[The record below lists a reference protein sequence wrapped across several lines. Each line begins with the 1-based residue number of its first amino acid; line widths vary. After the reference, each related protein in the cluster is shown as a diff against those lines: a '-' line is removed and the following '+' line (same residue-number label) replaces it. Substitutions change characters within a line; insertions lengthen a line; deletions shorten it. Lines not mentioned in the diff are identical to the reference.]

1 MKLLQSASIISM
13 IAMASMIPSA
23 QASLRY
29 SKPLKASVLSSGNY
43 QKRIHITFDAANFN
57 SLGYNK
63 FQLSKKNS
71 SGTGWI
77 DVGSEGDLDDYSQ
90 DGNFYLDVGRT
101 SGVNDFQAAY
111 NETDNDGNLRLIFKS
126 ATERDQDVPL
136 NSDSSGSDGDDIN
149 CGSGNSA
156 IFLGENL
163 DSKYVNGAGQKETGE
178 RQDYVCWCPT
188 EGDYYD
194 GNNCVSGAATNCAGK
209 TNDGLEKY
217 VVYPVQ
223 RDQAETCDYVVA
235 AAGLNFTNAYC
246 DDPAAGSTTHPG
258 EIGINTCKS
267 ANVVDCQNVCA
278 GGSGTHYG
286 DPAKRTCGEDRH
298 NSANTLNVQN
308 PTEANKTLNTMCL
321 PIADCGDAQTES
333 VAVSPW
339 ANRECKNCE
348 EGKDCSGGPTADAD
362 CAVGKWNDGA
372 TSATA
377 TGHKC
382 VNVPAG
388 HYGVQNASIPSN
400 TGAGQAR
407 AIAVLPCPEG
417 YYNNGTGTGCVTS
430 GDGYQ
435 ATGQRNTARTK
446 CNPGTFSEGNGKCE
460 NCPAGKSQAAAGA
473 SSCDPCGSGLYSSS
487 GAITCSNCV
496 AGFGTWNG
504 TTGTDL
510 DNECLV
516 CPEGTYNDGTSKTCM
531 DVPAGWRAVAETTLD
546 GGTIRKS
553 KAECREGTYSA
564 DKKDEC
570 KDCPAGTYTP
580 NNGTANSCTG
590 TGDGLETVDADG
602 TYTATGAVGQ
612 SICAAGTYE
621 VNSTCTACPAG
632 SYQVSNTSTSCT
644 DANVAAGEYVDDAWL
659 APKTADATK
668 GQVPEPDGDGVTT
681 CGDDKYVDFSQT
693 NNTSPNQRGCRDRNS
708 AVDMDLRAGD
718 ASGAVDSAQKL
729 VRLKFNYDADHVVAK
744 QLDCDVKSNGDVVM
758 TRNDTSGADSQ
769 VGATKTVPVGKLGIC
784 RCKDAW
790 NAASAVGYPHT
801 TGCANTEGQC
811 IHALDCN
818 TGQCDEASRT
828 SAAGLQSKC
837 VTTYVL
843 NSASDKCYG
852 YHGSFVD
859 KSIKDTW
866 RVDMTFC
873 NGVSS
878 TVTF

>member
-1 MKLLQSASIISM
+1 M
-13 IAMASMIPSA
+13 IAMASMMPSA

-29 SKPLKASVLSSGNY
+29 SKPLKATSLTSSNY
-43 QKRIHITFDAANFN
+43 KNRIHITFDAANFKT
-57 SLGYNK
+57 LGYNK
-63 FQLSKKNS
+63 FQLSMFNS
-71 SGTGWI
+71 SGTNWI
-77 DVGSEGDLDDYSQ
+77 DVGSEGNLTDYSQ

-101 SGVNDFQAAY
+101 SGVNAFQAAY
-111 NETDNDGNLRLIFKS
+111 NETENDGNLRVIFKS
-126 ATERDQDVPL
+126 ATAVQDVPL
-136 NSDSSGSDGDDIN
+136 SSNSSSRDGDATN
-149 CGSGNSA
+149 CNGGA
-156 IFLGENL
+156 KFLGENL
-163 DSKYVNGAGQKETGE
+163 DSKYVNGAGQKETGD

-194 GNNCVSGAATNCAGK
+194 GSDCVSGAVANCAGK
-209 TNDGLEKY
+209 TSDGLEKY

-223 RDQAETCDYVVA
+223 RDQPETCDYVVA
-235 AAGLNFTNAYC
+235 GGGKNFTNAYC

-267 ANVVDCQNVCA
+267 ANVKDCENVCA

-339 ANRECKNCE
+339 ANRQCKNCE
-348 EGKDCSGGPTADAD
+348 KGKDCSGGPTADVD
-362 CAVGKWNDGA
+362 CAVGKYNDGA
-372 TSATA
+372 TT

-446 CNPGTFSEGNGKCE
+446 CNPGTFSEGAGNCE

-473 SSCDPCGSGLYSSS
+473 SSCEPCGSGLYSSS

-504 TTGTDL
+504 TADANL

-516 CPEGTYNDGTSKTCM
+516 CPEGTYNDGNSKTCM

-546 GGTIRKS
+546 GGKIRKS

-570 KDCPAGTYTP
+570 TPCPAGTFTP
-580 NNGTANSCTG
+580 NNGTANCGAAT
-590 TGDGLETVDADG
+590 DGFETVDAGG

-612 SICAAGTYE
+612 AECAAGTYE
-621 VNSTCTACPAG
+621 VNSTCTDCPTG

-644 DANVAAGEYVDDAWL
+644 AANVTAGEYVDDASK
-659 APKTADATK
+659 APKTADAAK
-668 GQVPEPDGDGVTT
+668 GEVPEPDGDGVTT
-681 CGDDKYVDFSQT
+681 CGINKYVDFSQT
-693 NNTSPNQRGCRDRNS
+693 NNTSPNDRGCRDRDS
-708 AVDMDLRAGD
+708 AVDKDLRAED
-718 ASGAVDSAQKL
+718 ASGAVDSDGKF
-729 VRLKFNYDADHVVAK
+729 VRLKFNYDADHVVVE
-744 QLDCDVKSNGDVVM
+744 QLDCGVKSNGVDVM
-758 TRNDTSGADSQ
+758 TRTDASGADSQ
-769 VGATKTVPVGKLGIC
+769 VGATAAVPVGELGIC
-784 RCKDAW
+784 RCKNAW
-790 NAASAVGYPHT
+790 NAAGSVGYPHT
-801 TGCANTEGQC
+801 TGCANAQKQC

-873 NGVSS
+873 NGVTS